1 MKNPLGTALQLSHFP
16 SITQGSFY
24 LLISLGGKGSF
35 LLILLLLLTDGLQ
48 AVAKNL
54 RVG

>member
-1 MKNPLGTALQLSHFP
+1 MQNPLWTALQLSHFP
-16 SITQGSFY
+16 STTQSSFY
-24 LLISLGGKGSF
+24 LLISLREKGLF